1 MFALVHL
8 ILGTGTSKN
17 KRMVLGNTLPAKK
30 MGESEDMIDVCDDLG
45 IKSFH
50 LFYYI
55 FYGLSDCTFGCLKT
69 YIIHN
74 LFE

>member
-1 MFALVHL
+1 MFALIHL

-30 MGESEDMIDVCDDLG
+30 MGELEDMIDVCDDLG

-50 LFYYI
+50 LFYCI
-55 FYGLSDCTFGCLKT
+55 FYAMEQTVVLGVWKHT
-69 YIIHN
+69 
-74 LFE
+74 

>member
-30 MGESEDMIDVCDDLG
+30 MGELEDMIDVCDDLG

-50 LFYYI
+50 LF
-55 FYGLSDCTFGCLKT
+55 
-69 YIIHN
+69 
-74 LFE
+74 